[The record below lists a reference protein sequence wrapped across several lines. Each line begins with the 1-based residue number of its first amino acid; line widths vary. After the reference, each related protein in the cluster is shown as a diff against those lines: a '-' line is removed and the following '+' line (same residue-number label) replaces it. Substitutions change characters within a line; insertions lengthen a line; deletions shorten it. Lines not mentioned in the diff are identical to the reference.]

1 MESKWSIIPNSCT
14 MGNLA
19 AGFIAILIASK
30 GTGLTENTAMAG
42 VLIFVASI
50 FDLMDGSLAR
60 ALKVES
66 AIGLQLDSLADSVS
80 YGIAPGY
87 LSYQAYLY
95 RLPEIGLGLDLGM
108 FLALLFPICATVRLA
123 RFNIT
128 EVKKGFMG
136 LPSPPAG
143 IFIASIFMFPYTD
156 VLFFGKFGYSLSLN
170 IFIFL
175 YICIALLMVSNV
187 NYTKLFSEI
196 MKKGL
201 VPSIITVAVIVTI
214 LVFAGMV
221 SVFACTLL
229 YIVFGLLRYTVKIF
243 TEQGGEGSKAG

>member
-1 MESKWSIIPNSCT
+1 
-14 MGNLA
+14 MGNLV

-42 VLIFVASI
+42 ILIFVASI
-50 FDLMDGSLAR
+50 FDLLDGSLAR

-66 AIGLQLDSLADSVS
+66 AIGVQLDSLADSVS

-95 RLPEIGLGLDLGM
+95 RLPEIGLGLNAGM
-108 FLALLFPICATVRLA
+108 ILAALFPICATVRLA
-123 RFNIT
+123 RFNILD
-128 EVKKGFMG
+128 VKKGFQG

-143 IFIASIFMFPYTD
+143 IFIASIFMFPFANIM
-156 VLFFGKFGYSLSLN
+156 FFGRFEYTLPLN

-175 YICIALLMVSNV
+175 FVCTALLMVSNV
-187 NYTKLFSEI
+187 SYTKIFSDI

-201 VPSIITVAVIVTI
+201 IPTIITIAVIIMV

-229 YIVFGLLRYTVKIF
+229 YIVAGIIRYTIKIF
-243 TEQGGEGSKAG
+243 TAQGQEGSETD